1 MGRTMLKLRIKDTE
15 RLKRLQKQAE
25 REGKSPSLC

>member
-1 MGRTMLKLRIKDTE
+1 MLKLRIKDTE